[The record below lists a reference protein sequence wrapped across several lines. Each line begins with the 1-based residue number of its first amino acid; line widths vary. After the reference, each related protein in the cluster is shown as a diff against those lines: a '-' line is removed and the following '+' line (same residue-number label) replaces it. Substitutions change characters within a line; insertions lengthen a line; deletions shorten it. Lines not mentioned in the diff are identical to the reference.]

1 MLRRALKEDCGFPA
15 VFREDIPVRR
25 GGTERNVKWL
35 AEAGISGRE
44 EETGRRWYAIAQ
56 EGHEQE
62 ETKLAFE
69 VQEVFKWCISAYEQL

>member
-1 MLRRALKEDCGFPA
+1 MRRDLKENCGFPA
-15 VFREDIPVRR
+15 VFREDIPVGRS
-25 GGTERNVKWL
+25 GMERNVKWL

-56 EGHEQE
+56 EGREQE

-69 VQEVFKWCISAYEQL
+69 VQEVFKCWFSAYEQL